1 MGLENLHNAVSTLLQ
16 ALSINIDT
24 SGIGYYLALIGLL
37 IFLAFAVGATAWVAS
52 RLVRRIADMTPG
64 EFMRMLFIVA
74 GILVFL
80 GAVIP

>member
-1 MGLENLHNAVSTLLQ
+1 M
-16 ALSINIDT
+16 
-24 SGIGYYLALIGLL
+24 
-37 IFLAFAVGATAWVAS
+37 AFAVGATAWVAS

-64 EFMRMLFIVA
+64 EFLRMLFIVA